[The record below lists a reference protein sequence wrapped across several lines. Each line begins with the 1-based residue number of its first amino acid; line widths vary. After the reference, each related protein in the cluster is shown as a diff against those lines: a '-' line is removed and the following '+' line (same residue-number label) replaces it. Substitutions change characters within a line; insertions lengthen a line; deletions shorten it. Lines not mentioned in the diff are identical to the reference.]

1 MSYAFWEEITFT
13 ALNAD
18 LSHKASLCLPVRGNR
33 ISLSCRKFFSVT
45 SVSITRNPLTS
56 STFSFKQITKP
67 CRTLRVCISSDRPRW
82 DQVTHQLSSLPKAAS
97 QTPGRHPTTLGS
109 ISRTEKPRPG
119 GDRGWTSGGEGRGG
133 GGAAPRFCPLVLT
146 KARPGLSPKT
156 SPASRSAPGTAGLG
170 GGNKRKTPRVCSGKK
185 GGWKGGRDK
194 AECFGNRGHQGRLA
208 SNPRLGQAPGGSDR
222 LRRDPPRPGCSCR
235 GAAAPTDVG
244 APRRE
249 PPAPRPASP
258 WSTKRPRNK
267 STNAS
272 RHWEPRRETRG
283 GAVREGHRSSGVLAK
298 PQPRREGSD
307 LPWSPELAEVGATP
321 HGGVARREA
330 SLRGRTTS
338 PSLAS
343 SHRSI

>member
-119 GDRGWTSGGEGRGG
+119 GDRGWTGGGEGRGG
-133 GGAAPRFCPLVLT
+133 GGGSPPLLSSGAH
-146 KARPGLSPKT
+146 KGSARPP
-156 SPASRSAPGTAGLG
+156 PQNQPGF
-170 GGNKRKTPRVCSGKK
+170 P
-185 GGWKGGRDK
+185 
-194 AECFGNRGHQGRLA
+194 E
-208 SNPRLGQAPGGSDR
+208 
-222 LRRDPPRPGCSCR
+222 RPGDR
-235 GAAAPTDVG
+235 GI
-244 APRRE
+244 
-249 PPAPRPASP
+249 
-258 WSTKRPRNK
+258 
-267 STNAS
+267 
-272 RHWEPRRETRG
+272 RG
-283 GAVREGHRSSGVLAK
+283 GEQKENAACVFREE
-298 PQPRREGSD
+298 RR
-307 LPWSPELAEVGATP
+307 LKRWS
-321 HGGVARREA
+321 R
-330 SLRGRTTS
+330 
-338 PSLAS
+338 
-343 SHRSI
+343 